1 MATSLGLAGP
11 KEETVADMVGPG
23 GVDYLDY
30 KDPLPSR
37 LSRSFKE
44 SVGLS
49 RGKEINGRTMVPR
62 VSEKFVGG
70 DKLPYNDGNKIRTQ
84 RFGSYMVQW
93 LPHSVYF
100 QFRRSANIYFTIICV
115 LQMMPFSPKMPEPTV
130 MTFVAVLIWTAAKDR
145 YEDYQRE
152 QSDKKENN
160 RVTDVL
166 QKDRTWKKTTWAN
179 VKANDIVKVKKDEH
193 IPADMVVIGTAHG
206 GHFKGR

>member
-1 MATSLGLAGP
+1 MSHLPTPPPTRRNGASLKPPDAASRRARQSALTHLPPKGNKETDPFLSTNLPLPVAYFLPPGP
-11 KEETVADMVGPG
+11 FI
-23 GVDYLDY
+23 VDYLDY

-100 QFRRSANIYFTIICV
+100 QFRRSANIYFAIICV

-130 MTFVAVLIWTAAKDR
+130 L
-145 YEDYQRE
+145 
-152 QSDKKENN
+152 
-160 RVTDVL
+160 
-166 QKDRTWKKTTWAN
+166 
-179 VKANDIVKVKKDEH
+179 
-193 IPADMVVIGTAHG
+193 G
-206 GHFKGR
+206 GQHRCCINM